1 MPLLVVAYVAFA
13 LLLAALSVLGIVHAG
28 RGRPISRRTARIALG
43 AWLIA
48 LVLMTLRPAGSTER
62 LNLIPDLGGAAFSA
76 FDTIANMAVFLPL
89 GLILAASRHTI
100 WKSLA
105 IGLVVSLGVETAQ
118 FIIDAGRAAD
128 INDVITN
135 VAGTAVGWGVAWA
148 INRARAPRPLTTEP
162 QP

>member
-1 MPLLVVAYVAFA
+1 MSLLAVAYVAFA
-13 LLLAALSVLGIVHAG
+13 LLLAALSVFGVVHAG
-28 RGRPISRRTARIALG
+28 RGTPISRRAAHIALG

-48 LVLMTLRPAGSTER
+48 LLLMTLRPAASTER
-62 LNLIPDLGGAAFSA
+62 LNLIPDLGGANFSP

-135 VAGTAVGWGVAWA
+135 LAGTAVGWGVARVIHRA
-148 INRARAPRPLTTEP
+148 TLPRAR
-162 QP
+162 